1 LAGSATTIH
10 LELSGPD
17 GGDVTLRA
25 NGGRLSVRKGAPR
38 PADGAVFL
46 PARLLLDL
54 LTRKADFASAQ
65 LTGRIRTEGQGL
77 ASMVLG
83 GMIGGFR
90 ATADAPGLR
99 G

>member
-1 LAGSATTIH
+1 M
-10 LELSGPD
+10 
-17 GGDVTLRA
+17 TLRA
-25 NGGRLSVRKGAPR
+25 HGGRLSVRKGAPR

-77 ASMVLG
+77 ASMVVG
-83 GMIGGFR
+83 GMIGGFLAATKTPGFAGR
-90 ATADAPGLR
+90 AARALQR
-99 G
+99 WMAKA